1 MYTEYKKA
9 RDFAWKTLID
19 CSITVL
25 PVNLIQIADH
35 YNIILIPYSQSTVA
49 QKLDLKQDGFT
60 LKRNGKYIVYY
71 KDSYNQRARFTIAHE
86 LGHILLGHI
95 DNPDSV
101 NEYSANI
108 FARDLLMP
116 AIILKKINVI
126 SAYEIS
132 QLCDVSKAAAEIRL
146 ERLQKLSKRNKFFT
160 SFLEIKVYKNFKNY
174 IKQMRWNICQLIKM
188 KEVLIM
194 QSLGT

>member
-1 MYTEYKKA
+1 MYKEYKKA
-9 RDFAWKTLID
+9 RDSAWKTLID
-19 CSITVL
+19 CNITVL
-25 PVNLIQIADH
+25 PINLTQIADH

-86 LGHILLGHI
+86 LGHI

-101 NEYSANI
+101 SEYSANI

-116 AIILKKINVI
+116 AIVLKKINVI

-132 QLCDVSKAAAEIRL
+132 KLCDVSKTASEIRL

-160 SFLEIKVYKNFKNY
+160 SFLEIKVYKNFKKY
-174 IKQMRWNICQLIKM
+174 IRQMR
-188 KEVLIM
+188 
-194 QSLGT
+194 